1 MTYKTYMTPPRNGG
15 YENLIVYW
23 LGITIS
29 ELTHIFCKQYIDKHS
44 RTYDQ
49 MIQADRSGKQNI
61 VEGSME
67 NSIEGNLKLTGV
79 ARASYA
85 ELMEDYKDYLR
96 YHSLPLWPKDDPRI
110 LEIRKTKDIPYK
122 TYKSYTTYM
131 SYTTTPESYAN
142 LMITLCYKQIFLL
155 HHLLTAIEEKF
166 VKEGGFRENLLKKRL
181 AQRKGLL

>member
-85 ELMEDYKDYLR
+85 
-96 YHSLPLWPKDDPRI
+96 PAVPRNN
-110 LEIRKTKDIPYK
+110 E
-122 TYKSYTTYM
+122 
-131 SYTTTPESYAN
+131 
-142 LMITLCYKQIFLL
+142 FL
-155 HHLLTAIEEKF
+155 HK
-166 VKEGGFRENLLKKRL
+166 
-181 AQRKGLL
+181 